1 MQSPHALAY
10 DGNLQAL
17 QAMPLDPRFQT
28 LNDRGQSVLYA
39 ACRSPST
46 SPQLV
51 AYLIDVKKCDVNF
64 ANGPKGAG
72 SLPQH
77 AVVQSLQI
85 AVSQMTPAHPNPPP
99 LISALLEIL
108 NILRTKGANMS
119 LANTQYQKTALEEFQ
134 VFEHQMKHLPAVAQ
148 LVPHFVNAL
157 TPSGKQPLPTTPPT
171 YQKHQLKGVYCFQH
185 FVALLTF

>member
-1 MQSPHALAY
+1 MQSPHVLAFE
-10 DGNLQAL
+10 GNLPAL
-17 QAMPLDPRFQT
+17 KAMPLDPNFQT

-39 ACRSPST
+39 ACRSPNT

-51 AYLIDVKKCDVNF
+51 AHLIDDKRCDVNF
-64 ANGPKGAG
+64 ANGPKGFG

-85 AVSQMTPAHPNPPP
+85 AVSQMTPAHPTPPP

-119 LANTQYQKTALEEFQ
+119 LANTQYQKNALQEFQ
-134 VFEHQMKHLPAVAQ
+134 VFEHQMRSLPAVAQ

-157 TPSGKQPLPTTPPT
+157 TP
-171 YQKHQLKGVYCFQH
+171 QLFGVYCFQH
-185 FVALLTF
+185 FVAIQTF